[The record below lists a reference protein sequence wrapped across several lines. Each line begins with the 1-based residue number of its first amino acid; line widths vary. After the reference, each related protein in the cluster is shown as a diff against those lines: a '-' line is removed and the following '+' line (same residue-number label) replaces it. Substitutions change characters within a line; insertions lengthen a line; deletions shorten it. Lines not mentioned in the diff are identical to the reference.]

1 MRDKAPP
8 KGHPV
13 ATVSSKWGETMRS
26 AYRILA
32 IIIAVE
38 VVIQAMA
45 MVFAV
50 AGLGIW
56 VDEGGVLDKAAF
68 ESEDLSF
75 TGVGGF
81 IIHGINGMMIIPLLG
96 VVLLVVAFFAKVPGG
111 VRVAA
116 IVLASIVVQVF
127 LGIFGHDAPYLG
139 WLHGLNAFILFG
151 SAMYAARLARTA
163 DAAAPSAPV
172 AA

>member
-1 MRDKAPP
+1 MRN
-8 KGHPV
+8 
-13 ATVSSKWGETMRS
+13 

-32 IIIAVE
+32 IIICAE

-45 MVFAV
+45 IVFAV

-81 IIHGINGMMIIPLLG
+81 IIHGINGMMVIPLLG
-96 VVLLVVAFFAKVPGG
+96 VVLLVVSFFAKIPGG
-111 VRVAA
+111 VKVAA
-116 IVLASIVVQVF
+116 IVLVAIVVQIF
-127 LGIFGHDAPYLG
+127 LGIFGHESAYVG
-139 WLHGLNAFILFG
+139 ALHGLNAFILFG

-163 DAAAPSAPV
+163 DAVPSTV

>member
-1 MRDKAPP
+1 MR
-8 KGHPV
+8 G
-13 ATVSSKWGETMRS
+13 

-68 ESEDLSF
+68 ESDDLSF

-81 IIHGINGMMIIPLLG
+81 IVHGINGMMIIPLLG
-96 VVLLVVAFFAKVPGG
+96 LALLVVSFVAKVPGG
-111 VRVAA
+111 VKIAGL
-116 IVLASIVVQVF
+116 VLGAIVVQVL
-127 LGIFGHDAPYLG
+127 LGVFGHESAYIGL
-139 WLHGLNAFILFG
+139 LHGLNAFILFG
-151 SAMYAARLARTA
+151 SAVYAARLARTA
-163 DAAAPSAPV
+163 GAETPTTAV

>member
-1 MRDKAPP
+1 
-8 KGHPV
+8 
-13 ATVSSKWGETMRS
+13 MRS

-96 VVLLVVAFFAKVPGG
+96 LVLLVVSFFAKVPGG
-111 VRVAA
+111 VKIAA
-116 IVLASIVVQVF
+116 LVLGAIVVQVL
-127 LGIFGHDAPYLG
+127 LGVFGHESAYIG
-139 WLHGLNAFILFG
+139 MLHGLNAFILFG
-151 SAMYAARLARTA
+151 SAVYAARLARTA
-163 DAAAPSAPV
+163 GVETPTTAV

>member
-1 MRDKAPP
+1 MRN
-8 KGHPV
+8 
-13 ATVSSKWGETMRS
+13 

-38 VVIQAMA
+38 VVIQSMA

-56 VDEGGVLDKAAF
+56 VDEGGVFDKAAF

-81 IIHGINGMMIIPLLG
+81 IVHGINGMMIIPLLG
-96 VVLLVVAFFAKVPGG
+96 LILLVISFFAKVPGG
-111 VRVAA
+111 VKWAG
-116 IVLASIVVQVF
+116 IVLGLIVLQVF
-127 LGIFGHDAPYLG
+127 LGIFGHESAYIG
-139 WLHGLNAFILFG
+139 MLHGLNAFVLLG
-151 SAMYAARLARTA
+151 SAINASRLARTA
-163 DAAAPSAPV
+163 DTTTPSTPV

>member
-1 MRDKAPP
+1 MRN
-8 KGHPV
+8 
-13 ATVSSKWGETMRS
+13 

-32 IIIAVE
+32 IIICVE

-56 VDEGGVLDKAAF
+56 VEDGGVLDKAAF
-68 ESEDLSF
+68 ESDDLSF

-81 IIHGINGMMIIPLLG
+81 MLHGINGMMVIPLLG
-96 VVLLVVAFFAKVPGG
+96 LVLLIVSFFAKLPGG
-111 VRVAA
+111 IRIAA
-116 IVLASIVVQVF
+116 IVLAAIVVQVL
-127 LGIFGHDAPYLG
+127 LGIFGHSSAYIG
-139 WLHGLNAFILFG
+139 ALHGLNAFILFG

-163 DAAAPSAPV
+163 DEGAPRSPV

>member
-1 MRDKAPP
+1 MRN
-8 KGHPV
+8 
-13 ATVSSKWGETMRS
+13 

-56 VDEGGVLDKAAF
+56 VDEGGVFDKAAM
-68 ESEDLSF
+68 EDEDLSF
-75 TGVGGF
+75 TGIGGF
-81 IIHGINGMMIIPLLG
+81 IIHGINGMMIIPVLG
-96 VVLLVVAFFAKVPGG
+96 LALLVISFFAKVPGG
-111 VRVAA
+111 VKWAG
-116 IVLASIVVQVF
+116 IVLGFIVLQVF
-127 LGIFGHDAPYLG
+127 LGIFGHESAYIG
-139 WLHGLNAFILFG
+139 ALHGLNAFLLMG
-151 SAMYAARLARTA
+151 SAGNAARLAKAA
-163 DAAAPSAPV
+163 DTTTPSTPV

>member
-1 MRDKAPP
+1 MRN
-8 KGHPV
+8 
-13 ATVSSKWGETMRS
+13 

-68 ESEDLSF
+68 ESDD
-75 TGVGGF
+75 
-81 IIHGINGMMIIPLLG
+81 
-96 VVLLVVAFFAKVPGG
+96 
-111 VRVAA
+111 
-116 IVLASIVVQVF
+116 LASPV
-127 LGIFGHDAPYLG
+127 
-139 WLHGLNAFILFG
+139 
-151 SAMYAARLARTA
+151 SAASSSTA
-163 DAAAPSAPV
+163 STG
-172 AA
+172 

>member
-1 MRDKAPP
+1 MRN
-8 KGHPV
+8 
-13 ATVSSKWGETMRS
+13 
-26 AYRILA
+26 AYRIIA
-32 IIIAVE
+32 TIICVE
-38 VVIQAMA
+38 VVIQAGA
-45 MVFAV
+45 IVFAV
-50 AGLGIW
+50 AGLGKYITDGN
-56 VDEGGVLDKAAF
+56 VVDKAAM
-68 ESEDLSF
+68 ESDDLSF

-163 DAAAPSAPV
+163 DAATPSAPV

>member
-1 MRDKAPP
+1 MR
-8 KGHPV
+8 
-13 ATVSSKWGETMRS
+13 T

-32 IIIAVE
+32 IIICAE

-50 AGLGIW
+50 AGLGIY

-68 ESEDLSF
+68 ESDDLSF

-81 IIHGINGMMIIPLLG
+81 IVHGINGMMIIPLLG
-96 VVLLVVAFFAKVPGG
+96 IALLVVSFFAKIPGG

-116 IVLASIVVQVF
+116 IVLAAIVVQVF
-127 LGIFGHDAPYLG
+127 LGIFGHESAYIG
-139 WLHGLNAFILFG
+139 MFHGLNAFILFG
-151 SAMYAARLARTA
+151 SAMYAARLARTTDTA
-163 DAAAPSAPV
+163 RSTV

>member
-1 MRDKAPP
+1 
-8 KGHPV
+8 
-13 ATVSSKWGETMRS
+13 MRS

-81 IIHGINGMMIIPLLG
+81 IIHGINGMMIIPVLG
-96 VVLLVVAFFAKVPGG
+96 LALLVVSFFAKVPGG
-111 VRVAA
+111 VKIAA
-116 IVLASIVVQVF
+116 LVLGAIVVQVL
-127 LGIFGHDAPYLG
+127 LGVFGHESAYIG
-139 WLHGLNAFILFG
+139 ALHGLNAFILFG
-151 SAMYAARLARTA
+151 SAVYAARLARTA
-163 DAAAPSAPV
+163 GVETPTTAV